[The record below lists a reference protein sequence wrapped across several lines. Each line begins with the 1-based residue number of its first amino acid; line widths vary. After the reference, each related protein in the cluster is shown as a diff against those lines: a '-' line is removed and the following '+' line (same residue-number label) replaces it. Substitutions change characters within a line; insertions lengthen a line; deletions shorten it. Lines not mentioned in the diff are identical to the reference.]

1 MDSIFPP
8 KTLQGRRNPPS
19 WMTFAII
26 LQGAGFARTCNGSG
40 VGVFMLASCLP
51 KRVRDDV
58 VPARRR
64 RVGFQAVLAHICI
77 GACLVAFVAAA
88 GIVTQAQVSILTAH
102 NDIARTGQNL
112 NETILTPANVSS
124 NAGLFGKLFSRSVN
138 GFVFAQPLYVPHVT
152 IAGNKGTHNVV
163 YVATANDYVYAFDA
177 DSNGGIDS
185 APLWQVSLFAN
196 SSPSGTYT
204 STYGVSGTPVIDA
217 STSATGPTAQT
228 LFLVSSEAQGAT
240 QIYRLHALDITSG
253 AEKFGGPFPIQ
264 ATVAGSG
271 SGSTSGSLA
280 FDPLY
285 QRQRAGLLLLN
296 GIVYVP
302 FGSVNDDGPW
312 HGWVFSYGVGTNS
325 STNAPTLRQLNIFC
339 TTANGSGAGIWM
351 GGAGLAAEVNN
362 PAKPF
367 GRMFV
372 ATGNGSYGISA
383 PATGKPP
390 YSNPENEYGMSVLD
404 LDLTNG
410 VMTVED
416 EFTPYNES
424 ALNGQ
429 DGDLGSG
436 GPVLLPTQTL
446 ASGKSLDPLVEVGKS
461 GMIYILDRDDNNDG
475 SNSAANPYTPAGLGG
490 FNAKTDQVVQEVQTP
505 IAGQQNW
512 GAGVWGSSAYW
523 NGKLYFGGTSPA
535 LSNGL
540 AAYSFVNGALSTT
553 PTSKSNEQ
561 FIYPAPTPSIS
572 ANGKANGIVWVL
584 DNHAYFGGGSA
595 ALLAYDA
602 TNLANLIYSSNANLA
617 RDNPGQAVEYAVPTI
632 ANGKVYTGQANL
644 LNVYGLLA
652 STPSA
657 PAPIISSNPATASF
671 SGSLTVSIND
681 SVANATIYY
690 TTDGSLPTVASTVYA
705 GPFSISSSETI
716 TAIASVTGDML
727 SAPASVTFTSTSNAA
742 NPVFSL
748 AGGTYSGTQT
758 LTITDATAAATI
770 CYTVYGS
777 TPTTASTCYTPASH
791 NNVPLAITIPVTETV
806 EAIATGPGL
815 KSSAVISAAYTITP
829 VYAINFSEGFTQAVS
844 SGLMQFNGST
854 DLDDFRLQLTNGGS
868 LEAGSAFYTQ
878 PVNIQAFTTDFTF
891 QLSNP
896 QADGFTFTIQSG
908 SPSALG
914 GVGGSLGYAGI
925 PKSVAIKFDIYNNA
939 GEGADSTGLF
949 TNGTA
954 PTVPAIDLTSTPI
967 NLHSGDYYNAHLT
980 YDGLN
985 LTMTLTDPIS
995 LQSWSHVWP
1004 INIPGTVGGNSAY
1017 VGFTGG
1023 TGGLTSS
1030 QKITSWT
1037 LAEGPPAVPSYPLGF
1052 DNVMMYYTGASLN
1065 GTAVELTNGGKNE
1078 ANSVYYYFPLDIET
1092 FTTDFDFQ
1100 ISPGLAGTALGDGF
1114 TFTIQND
1121 AQGIVGGGG
1130 GGLGYH
1136 AITNS
1141 LAIKF
1146 DLYNNA
1152 GEGAD
1157 STGLYLNGAM
1167 PTLPAM
1173 NLANSLVVL
1182 STGDLMHAHITY
1194 DGANLTWQI
1203 SDKSSPE
1210 PEIFS
1215 DTVAINIPQTIGSN
1229 TAYVGFTAASGG
1241 ATAVQRVLDWTYSDA
1256 P

>member
-1 MDSIFPP
+1 MM
-8 KTLQGRRNPPS
+8 
-19 WMTFAII
+19 W
-26 LQGAGFARTCNGSG
+26 
-40 VGVFMLASCLP
+40 ASCLA
-51 KRVRDDV
+51 KRVSRDAV
-58 VPARRR
+58 FALQRNLGVRLVPAP
-64 RVGFQAVLAHICI
+64 VWI
-77 GACLVAFVAAA
+77 GAWLTAFVAAVGVVA
-88 GIVTQAQVSILTAH
+88 QAQVNVVTAH
-102 NDIARTGQNL
+102 NDIARTGENL
-112 NETILTPANVSS
+112 SETILTPANVSS

-163 YVATANDYVYAFDA
+163 YVATGNDYVYAFDA

-185 APLWQVSLFAN
+185 APLWQVSLVTN

-204 STYGVSGTPVIDA
+204 TVYGVTGTPVIDA
-217 STSATGPTAQT
+217 STSAADPTAQT
-228 LFLVSSEAQGAT
+228 LFVVSSEAEGSS

-253 AEKFGGPFPIQ
+253 AEKFGGPFQIQ
-264 ATVAGSG
+264 ATVAGTG
-271 SGSTSGSLA
+271 AGSTNGSLV
-280 FDPLY
+280 FDALY
-285 QRQRAGLLLLN
+285 HRQRAGLLLLN

-302 FGSVNDDGPW
+302 FGSVNDVGPW
-312 HGWVFSYGVGTNS
+312 HGWIFSYGAATNS
-325 STNAPTLRQLNIFC
+325 MTDTTTLHQLNVFC
-339 TTANGSGAGIWM
+339 TSANGSGAGLWM

-362 PAKPF
+362 PSRPF

-372 ATGNGSYGISA
+372 ATGNGSYGIVA

-390 YSNPENEYGMSVLD
+390 YSNTQNEYGMSVLD
-404 LDLTNG
+404 LDLANG

-416 EFTPYNES
+416 EFTPYNQS
-424 ALNGQ
+424 LLNGQ

-436 GPVLLPTQTL
+436 GPVLLPAQTL
-446 ASGKSLDPLVEVGKS
+446 SSGKTLDPLVEVGKS
-461 GMIYILDRDDNNDG
+461 GMIYILDRDDSNDG
-475 SNSAANPYTPAGLGG
+475 SNSAANPYAPAGLGG
-490 FNAKTDQVVQEVQTP
+490 FNGKTDQVVQELQTP
-505 IAGQQNW
+505 IAGQQGW
-512 GAGVWGSSAYW
+512 GAGAWGASAYW
-523 NGKLYFGGTSPA
+523 NGNLYFGGTSPA
-535 LSNGL
+535 LSNSL
-540 AAYSFVNGALSTT
+540 AAYSFANGVLSTT
-553 PTSKSNEQ
+553 PTSKSSEQ

-572 ANGKANGIVWVL
+572 ANGKTNGIVWVL

-602 TNLANLIYSSNANLA
+602 TNLANLLYSSNANLA
-617 RDNPGQAVEYAVPTI
+617 QDNPGQAVEFAVPTI

-652 STPSA
+652 STPVA
-657 PAPIISSNPATASF
+657 PAPTITSNPATTTF
-671 SGSLTVSIND
+671 SGSLTVSIHD

-690 TTDGSLPTVASTVYA
+690 TTDGSLPTVASTPYSA
-705 GPFSISSSETI
+705 PFSITSSETI
-716 TAIASVTGDML
+716 TAIASVTGDRL
-727 SAPASVTFTSTSNAA
+727 SAPASAAFTSTGNAA
-742 NPVFSL
+742 NPIFSL
-748 AGGTYSGTQT
+748 AGGAYSGTQT

-777 TPTTASTCYTPASH
+777 TPTTASTCYAPASH
-791 NNVPLAITIPVTETV
+791 SNVPLAIAIPVSETV
-806 EAIATGPGL
+806 KALATAPGL
-815 KSSAVISAAYTITP
+815 RNSAVVSAAYTIAP
-829 VYAINFSEGFTQAVS
+829 AYAIDFSQGFTQAVS

-868 LEAGSAFYTQ
+868 LEAGSAFYAK
-878 PVNIQAFTTDFTF
+878 PINVQAFTTDFTF

-896 QADGFTFTIQSG
+896 QADGFTFTIESG
-908 SPSALG
+908 GPSALG
-914 GVGGSLGYAGI
+914 GVGGSLGYKGI
-925 PKSVAIKFDIYNNA
+925 PKSVAIKFDLYNNA
-939 GEGADSTGLF
+939 GEGSDSTGLF

-954 PTVPAIDLTSTPI
+954 PMVPAIDLTNTPI
-967 NLHSGDYYNAHLT
+967 NLHSGDYYAAHIT

-995 LQSWSHVWP
+995 LQNWSHVWP
-1004 INIPGTVGGNSAY
+1004 IDIPATVGGNTAY

-1052 DNVMMYYTGASLN
+1052 DNVMMYYTGAFLN

-1078 ANSVYYYFPLDIET
+1078 DNSVYYYFPLDVET

-1100 ISPGLAGTALGDGF
+1100 ISPGMTGSTLGDGF

-1136 AITNS
+1136 AIPKS

-1182 STGDLMHAHITY
+1182 STGDLMHVHVSY

-1203 SDKSSPE
+1203 SDKSSPV

-1215 DTVAINIPQTIGSN
+1215 NTVAINIPQTIGGN

-1241 ATAVQRVLDWTYSDA
+1241 ATAVQRILDWTYSNA